1 MIDLCVVNY
10 NTKPNLE
17 KLLDTLHS
25 DSTNPK
31 NWKLYITDN
40 GSIDGT
46 VKWIKK
52 HINKYLVDRLL
63 LKKNNGYAFACN
75 YMASKSNS
83 DIIGFLNA
91 DVWLTSNDVQ
101 KIQKVFDENPDARIE
116 NGRWGPYIKFGKLNI
131 KIPKDKTP
139 ESISY
144 AEVLVLAEAAE
155 KEPKKGGAKR
165 FAKKK

>member
-63 LKKNNGYAFACN
+63 LKKMGIKLIN
-75 YMASKSNS
+75 SK
-83 DIIGFLNA
+83 I
-91 DVWLTSNDVQ
+91 
-101 KIQKVFDENPDARIE
+101 
-116 NGRWGPYIKFGKLNI
+116 KLNFI
-131 KIPKDKTP
+131 
-139 ESISY
+139 
-144 AEVLVLAEAAE
+144 LVKLTNYLIITHSLVTTWHRN
-155 KEPKKGGAKR
+155 PTLI
-165 FAKKK
+165 